1 MKGIDHALKALTD
14 LCRKQHGAMERPV
27 MDGKAACRARFRLL
41 DMYPMSRASDGLV
54 PDVSEAGGNAA
65 SDRLGDKGIDRTA
78 YQHDRAVKPALVCTR
93 RMPLVPGIDERRDDR
108 RPYYLAK
115 AAQHVLFC
123 LRKSMREMLAGLALR
138 VRLATEALERL
149 HAFGGRIQITIRK
162 TCCSRHQQTTL
173 RDQLELTLDTT

>member
-1 MKGIDHALKALTD
+1 
-14 LCRKQHGAMERPV
+14 
-27 MDGKAACRARFRLL
+27 
-41 DMYPMSRASDGLV
+41 MYPMSRASDGLV

-138 VRLATEALERL
+138 VRLAAEALEVLQGFGRCI
-149 HAFGGRIQITIRK
+149 HAAKGNGGDQNK
-162 TCCSRHQQTTL
+162 AQ
-173 RDQLELTLDTT
+173 DQLRVRRSDQLGNLCAHALTDDDGRLAKFLQDRADLAGISLQRNPAVVCVP